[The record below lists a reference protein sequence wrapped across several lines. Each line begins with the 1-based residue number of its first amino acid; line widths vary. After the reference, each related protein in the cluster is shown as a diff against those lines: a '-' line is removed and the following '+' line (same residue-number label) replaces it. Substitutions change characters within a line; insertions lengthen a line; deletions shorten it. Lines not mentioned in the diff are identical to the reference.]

1 MVFRERGVKCM
12 RRKRLSL
19 LLALS
24 LLSAPCLSIS
34 YAQAPP
40 AAETVTMQRTQYE
53 KLKTT
58 ASNQQL
64 KLNEL
69 ELKLNLLE
77 SNSTE
82 ASQELTE
89 LQNQLTECRKEL
101 MRTQEQLQSAEIS
114 LKTAEENLM
123 KLQISL
129 DELTKKIDD
138 LTHDVKLAKRQR
150 NLWSYI
156 AGAVATGWLVDRL
169 SN

>member
-1 MVFRERGVKCM
+1 MWK

-34 YAQAPP
+34 YSAAPQAT
-40 AAETVTMQRTQYE
+40 ETVVMQRTQYE
-53 KLKTT
+53 KLKST
-58 ASNQQL
+58 ASNQQMRL
-64 KLNEL
+64 DLL
-69 ELKLNLLE
+69 ESKLNLLE

-89 LQNQLTECRKEL
+89 LQNQLTECKKEL

-114 LKTAEENLM
+114 LQTAEENLM
-123 KLQISL
+123 KLQTSL
-129 DELTKKIDD
+129 DRLTEKINE
-138 LTHDVKLAKRQR
+138 LTHDLKIAKRQR

>member
-1 MVFRERGVKCM
+1 M
-12 RRKRLSL
+12 SL

-24 LLSAPCLSIS
+24 LLSAPCLFIS
-34 YAQAPP
+34 YAQAPQ

-53 KLKTT
+53 RLKSI
-58 ASNQQL
+58 ASNQQMRL
-64 KLNEL
+64 D
-69 ELKLNLLE
+69 LLE
-77 SNSTE
+77 SKLNQLENNSTE

-114 LKTAEENLM
+114 LQTAEENLM
-123 KLQISL
+123 KLQNSL
-129 DELTKKIDD
+129 DRLTEKIDN
-138 LTHDVKLAKRQR
+138 LTHDLKLAKRQR

>member
-1 MVFRERGVKCM
+1 M

-24 LLSAPCLSIS
+24 LLFYPCSYIS
-34 YAQAPP
+34 YAQAPQ

-53 KLKTT
+53 RLKSI
-58 ASNQQL
+58 AQNQQMRL
-64 KLNEL
+64 DLLERKLNQ
-69 ELKLNLLE
+69 LE

-89 LQNQLTECRKEL
+89 LRNQLAECRKEL
-101 MRTQEQLQSAEIS
+101 MITQEQLQSAEIS
-114 LKTAEENLM
+114 LQTAEESLM

-129 DELTKKIDD
+129 DRLTEKIDE
-138 LTHDVKLAKRQR
+138 LTHDLKLAKRQR

-156 AGAVATGWLVDRL
+156 AGAVATGWLVDKL

>member
-1 MVFRERGVKCM
+1 M

-34 YAQAPP
+34 YAQAPR
-40 AAETVTMQRTQYE
+40 AVETVTMQRTQYE
-53 KLKTT
+53 KLKSI
-58 ASNQQL
+58 ASNQQMRL
-64 KLNEL
+64 DLL
-69 ELKLNLLE
+69 ESKLNLLE

-89 LQNQLTECRKEL
+89 LQNQLTECKKEL
-101 MRTQEQLQSAEIS
+101 MKTQKQLQNAEVS
-114 LKTAEENLM
+114 LQTAEENLT
-123 KLQISL
+123 KLQNSL
-129 DELTKKIDD
+129 DRLTKKIDE
-138 LTHDVKLAKRQR
+138 LTHDLRLAKRQR

>member
-12 RRKRLSL
+12 RRKKLSL

-34 YAQAPP
+34 YAQAPR
-40 AAETVTMQRTQYE
+40 AETVTMQRTQYE
-53 KLKTT
+53 RLKSI
-58 ASNQQL
+58 AQNQQMRL
-64 KLNEL
+64 DQLEMKLNDL
-69 ELKLNLLE
+69 EN
-77 SNSTE
+77 NSTE

-101 MRTQEQLQSAEIS
+101 IEAQKQLQSAEIS
-114 LKTAEENLM
+114 LQTAEENLM
-123 KLQISL
+123 KLQTSL
-129 DELTKKIDD
+129 DRLTKKIDE
-138 LTHDVKLAKRQR
+138 LTHDLKIAKRQR

-156 AGAVATGWLVDRL
+156 AGAVATGWLVDKL

>member
-1 MVFRERGVKCM
+1 MWKI
-12 RRKRLSL
+12 RKGLILSAVLLSL
-19 LLALS
+19 LLS
-24 LLSAPCLSIS
+24 PCSYIS
-34 YAQAPP
+34 YSAAPQAV
-40 AAETVTMQRTQYE
+40 ETVTMQRTQYE
-53 KLKTT
+53 RLKNI
-58 ASNQQL
+58 AQNQQMRL
-64 KLNEL
+64 GLLESKLNQ
-69 ELKLNLLE
+69 LE

-101 MRTQEQLQSAEIS
+101 IETQKQLQSAGIS
-114 LKTAEENLM
+114 LQTAEENLT

-129 DELTKKIDD
+129 DRLTEKIDE

>member
-1 MVFRERGVKCM
+1 MWK
-12 RRKRLSL
+12 RRKLSL
-19 LLALS
+19 LLVLS

-40 AAETVTMQRTQYE
+40 AVETVTMQRTHYE
-53 KLKTT
+53 RLKTI
-58 ASNQQL
+58 ASNQQMR
-64 KLNEL
+64 LNEL
-69 ELKLNLLE
+69 EIKLNQLE

-89 LQNQLTECRKEL
+89 LRNQLIECKKEL
-101 MRTQEQLQSAEIS
+101 MKTQKQLQNAEVS
-114 LKTAEENLM
+114 LQTAEENLT
-123 KLQISL
+123 KLQNSL
-129 DELTKKIDD
+129 DRLTEKIDELTHD
-138 LTHDVKLAKRQR
+138 LKLAKRQR

>member
-1 MVFRERGVKCM
+1 MWK
-12 RRKRLSL
+12 RRKLSL

-24 LLSAPCLSIS
+24 LLLSPCSYIS
-34 YAQAPP
+34 YSAAP
-40 AAETVTMQRTQYE
+40 AATKTVVMQRTQYE

-69 ELKLNLLE
+69 ELKLNQLE

-89 LQNQLTECRKEL
+89 LQNRLTECRKEL
-101 MRTQEQLQSAEIS
+101 MRTQEQLQNAEVS
-114 LKTAEENLM
+114 LQTAEENLM
-123 KLQISL
+123 KLNLSL
-129 DELTKKIDD
+129 DRLTKKIDE

>member
-1 MVFRERGVKCM
+1 MVFRKRGVKCM

-34 YAQAPP
+34 YAQAPQ
-40 AAETVTMQRTQYE
+40 AVETVTMQRAQYE
-53 KLKTT
+53 KLKSI
-58 ASNQQL
+58 AQNQQMRL
-64 KLNEL
+64 DLL
-69 ELKLNLLE
+69 ESKLNLLE

-89 LQNQLTECRKEL
+89 CKKEL
-101 MRTQEQLQSAEIS
+101 MRTQEQLQSAATS
-114 LKTAEENLM
+114 LRTAEENLT
-123 KLQISL
+123 KLQNSL
-129 DELTKKIDD
+129 DRLTEKIDELTHDLKI
-138 LTHDVKLAKRQR
+138 AKRQR

>member
-1 MVFRERGVKCM
+1 M

-24 LLSAPCLSIS
+24 LLSAPCSYIS
-34 YAQAPP
+34 YSAAPQVT
-40 AAETVTMQRTQYE
+40 ETVTMQRTQYDG
-53 KLKTT
+53 LKSI
-58 ASNQQL
+58 ASNQQMRL
-64 KLNEL
+64 DQLESKLNQ
-69 ELKLNLLE
+69 LE

-101 MRTQEQLQSAEIS
+101 IETQKQLQSAEIS
-114 LKTAEENLM
+114 LQTAEENLM

-129 DELTKKIDD
+129 DKLTKKIDD
-138 LTHDVKLAKRQR
+138 LTHDLKLAKRQR

-156 AGAVATGWLVDRL
+156 AGAVATGWLIDKL

>member
-1 MVFRERGVKCM
+1 MWK
-12 RRKRLSL
+12 RRKLSL
-19 LLALS
+19 LFALS

-34 YAQAPP
+34 YAQAPQ
-40 AAETVTMQRTQYE
+40 AVEMVTMQRTQYE
-53 KLKTT
+53 RLKST
-58 ASNQQL
+58 ASNQQMRL
-64 KLNEL
+64 DLLESKLNQ
-69 ELKLNLLE
+69 LE

-101 MRTQEQLQSAEIS
+101 MITQEQLQSAEIS
-114 LKTAEENLM
+114 LQTAEENLL
-123 KLQISL
+123 KLQTSL
-129 DELTKKIDD
+129 DKLTKKIDE

-156 AGAVATGWLVDRL
+156 AGAIATGWLVDKL

>member
-1 MVFRERGVKCM
+1 MWK
-12 RRKRLSL
+12 RRKLSL

-34 YAQAPP
+34 YAQAPQ
-40 AAETVTMQRTQYE
+40 AVETVTMQRTQYE
-53 KLKTT
+53 KLKSI
-58 ASNQQL
+58 AQNQQMRL
-64 KLNEL
+64 DQLEMKLNRL
-69 ELKLNLLE
+69 EI
-77 SNSTE
+77 NSTE

-114 LKTAEENLM
+114 LQTAEENLM

-129 DELTKKIDD
+129 DRLTKKIDE
-138 LTHDVKLAKRQR
+138 LTHDLKLAKPLR

>member
-1 MVFRERGVKCM
+1 M

-34 YAQAPP
+34 YAQAPR
-40 AAETVTMQRTQYE
+40 AVETVTMQRTQYE
-53 KLKTT
+53 KLKSI
-58 ASNQQL
+58 AQNQQMR
-64 KLNEL
+64 LNEL
-69 ELKLNLLE
+69 EIKLNRLE

-89 LQNQLTECRKEL
+89 LRNQLTECKKEL
-101 MRTQEQLQSAEIS
+101 MRTQEQLQSAATS
-114 LKTAEENLM
+114 LRTAEENLT
-123 KLQISL
+123 KLQNSL
-129 DELTKKIDD
+129 DRLTEKIDELTHDLKI
-138 LTHDVKLAKRQR
+138 AKRQR

>member
-1 MVFRERGVKCM
+1 MWK
-12 RRKRLSL
+12 RRKLSL

-24 LLSAPCLSIS
+24 LLLSPCSYIS
-34 YAQAPP
+34 YSAAP
-40 AAETVTMQRTQYE
+40 AATETVVMQRTQYE
-53 KLKTT
+53 RLKTT

-69 ELKLNLLE
+69 ELKLNQLE

-89 LQNQLTECRKEL
+89 LQNQLTECKKEL

-123 KLQISL
+123 KLQTSL
-129 DELTKKIDD
+129 DKLTKKIDE
-138 LTHDVKLAKRQR
+138 LTHDLKLAKRQR

-156 AGAVATGWLVDRL
+156 AGAVATGWLVDKL

>member
-1 MVFRERGVKCM
+1 M
-12 RRKRLSL
+12 SL

-24 LLSAPCLSIS
+24 LLSAPCLFIS
-34 YAQAPP
+34 YAQAPQ
-40 AAETVTMQRTQYE
+40 AAETVVMQRTQYE

-58 ASNQQL
+58 ASNQHL

-82 ASQELTE
+82 ASQELIE

-101 MRTQEQLQSAEIS
+101 MRTQKQLQNAEVS
-114 LKTAEENLM
+114 LQTAEENLT
-123 KLQISL
+123 KLQNSL
-129 DELTKKIDD
+129 DRLTKKIDE
-138 LTHDVKLAKRQR
+138 LTHDLKLAKRQR

-156 AGAVATGWLVDRL
+156 AGAVAGGWLIDRL

>member
-1 MVFRERGVKCM
+1 MWK
-12 RRKRLSL
+12 RRKLSL

-24 LLSAPCLSIS
+24 LLLSPCPYIS
-34 YAQAPP
+34 YAQAPQ

-53 KLKTT
+53 RLKSI
-58 ASNQQL
+58 ASNQQMRLDLL
-64 KLNEL
+64 KM
-69 ELKLNLLE
+69 KLNLLE

-82 ASQELTE
+82 ASQELIE

-114 LKTAEENLM
+114 LRTAEENLT
-123 KLQISL
+123 KLQNSL
-129 DELTKKIDD
+129 DRLTKKIDE
-138 LTHDVKLAKRQR
+138 LTHDLRLAKRQR

-156 AGAVATGWLVDRL
+156 AGAVATGWLVDKL

>member
-1 MVFRERGVKCM
+1 MWK
-12 RRKRLSL
+12 RKRLSL

-24 LLSAPCLSIS
+24 LLLSPCSYIS
-34 YAQAPP
+34 YSAAPQAT
-40 AAETVTMQRTQYE
+40 ETVTMQRAQYE
-53 KLKTT
+53 KLKTI
-58 ASNQQL
+58 ARNQQMRL
-64 KLNEL
+64 DLL
-69 ELKLNLLE
+69 ESKLNLLE

-89 LQNQLTECRKEL
+89 LQNQLTECKKEL
-101 MRTQEQLQSAEIS
+101 MRTQEQLQSAATS
-114 LKTAEENLM
+114 LRTAEENLM

-129 DELTKKIDD
+129 DRLTKKIDE
-138 LTHDVKLAKRQR
+138 LTHDLKLAKRQR

>member
-1 MVFRERGVKCM
+1 M

-24 LLSAPCLSIS
+24 LLLSPCLSIS
-34 YAQAPP
+34 YLAAPQVP
-40 AAETVTMQRTQYE
+40 AETVTMQRTQYE
-53 KLKTT
+53 KFKSI
-58 ASNQQL
+58 ASNQQMRL
-64 KLNEL
+64 DQLEMKLNQL
-69 ELKLNLLE
+69 EN
-77 SNSTE
+77 NSTE
-82 ASQELTE
+82 ASQELIE

-114 LKTAEENLM
+114 LQSAEENLM
-123 KLQISL
+123 KLQNSL
-129 DELTKKIDD
+129 DRLTKKIDE

-156 AGAVATGWLVDRL
+156 AGAVATGWLVDKL

>member
-1 MVFRERGVKCM
+1 MWK
-12 RRKRLSL
+12 RKRLSL

-34 YAQAPP
+34 YAQAPL
-40 AAETVTMQRTQYE
+40 ATETVTMQRTQYE
-53 KLKTT
+53 KLKST
-58 ASNQQL
+58 ASNQQMRL
-64 KLNEL
+64 DLL
-69 ELKLNLLE
+69 ESKLNLLE

-82 ASQELTE
+82 ASQALTE

-114 LKTAEENLM
+114 LQKAEENLM

-129 DELTKKIDD
+129 DRLTEKIDE
-138 LTHDVKLAKRQR
+138 LTHDLKLAKRQR

-156 AGAVATGWLVDRL
+156 AGAVATSWLVDRL

>member
-24 LLSAPCLSIS
+24 LLLSPCSYIS
-34 YAQAPP
+34 YAQAPQ
-40 AAETVTMQRTQYE
+40 AAETVVMQRTQYE
-53 KLKTT
+53 RLKTT

-69 ELKLNLLE
+69 ELKLNQLE

-82 ASQELTE
+82 ASKELTE
-89 LQNQLTECRKEL
+89 LQNQLIECKKEL
-101 MRTQEQLQSAEIS
+101 MRTQEQLQNAEVS
-114 LKTAEENLM
+114 LQTAEENLM
-123 KLQISL
+123 KLNLSL
-129 DELTKKIDD
+129 DRLTKKIDD

>member
-1 MVFRERGVKCM
+1 MVFKERGVKCM
-12 RRKRLSL
+12 RRKKLSL

-34 YAQAPP
+34 YAQAP
-40 AAETVTMQRTQYE
+40 AATETVVMQRTQYE

-58 ASNQQL
+58 ASNQQMRL
-64 KLNEL
+64 D
-69 ELKLNLLE
+69 LLE
-77 SNSTE
+77 MKLDKLENNSNE
-82 ASQELTE
+82 ASQELIE

-101 MRTQEQLQSAEIS
+101 MRTQEQLQSAATS
-114 LKTAEENLM
+114 LRTAEENLT
-123 KLQISL
+123 KLQNSL
-129 DELTKKIDD
+129 DRLTEKIDD
-138 LTHDVKLAKRQR
+138 LTHDLKIAKRQR

>member
-1 MVFRERGVKCM
+1 MWKI
-12 RRKRLSL
+12 RKGFILSAVLLSL
-19 LLALS
+19 WLS
-24 LLSAPCLSIS
+24 PCSYIS
-34 YAQAPP
+34 YAQAP
-40 AAETVTMQRTQYE
+40 AETVTMQRTQYE
-53 KLKTT
+53 KLKST
-58 ASNQQL
+58 ASNQQMRL
-64 KLNEL
+64 DLL
-69 ELKLNLLE
+69 ESKLNLLE

-101 MRTQEQLQSAEIS
+101 MITQEQLQSAEIS
-114 LKTAEENLM
+114 LQTAEENLL

-129 DELTKKIDD
+129 DKLTQKIDE